1 MVVVVANVVVG
12 ATVELGDRGVVVDG
26 GGSVLVAE
34 VPEVHALIRAM
45 ATIPAKRPGRTT

>member
-1 MVVVVANVVVG
+1 MVVVSVVAG
-12 ATVELGDRGVVVDG
+12 ATVELGDGGVVVDG

-45 ATIPAKRPGRTT
+45 ATIPAKLPGRTR